1 MRGQWLQIKSTLYR
15 ESKRLANLL
24 NITPPQWRTSTSR
37 ELRQFLRVNQSQE
50 RFIQRQTTR
59 QDREREERLRRRQRR
74 ARERR
79 EAQMNYL
86 FDQRRGFRTYFI
98 NNMNIETSQINE
110 IMRQITNRL
119 NHSLRTGITQN
130 SDVNISFTLF
140 NDGYHSYKA
149 FNSFLIR
156 DLADFQRMLNSY
168 VSQTSSRFTNYTY
181 NIQRIKIQI
190 VRENSGGCNNSN
202 HDKINKHGN
211 VKLINPKKTKNN
223 NCLFACLADSIDIG
237 NHTGRGLAA
246 RRNEIRSEFNLDPN
260 SVIPISIAL
269 KIFEKYKKENKRLSI
284 VDEETKQEFGE
295 KGDIIITLSNSHY
308 VKVEDYPLNKCEHC
322 LTEYRTKHTC
332 NTQKVS
338 YVNAKLKK
346 TSRVLLH
353 REINTKPINNDSLIH
368 YDIETIP
375 LKLNENSD
383 IKLQTPYILGYN
395 EGDKFKYFSGVDCIA
410 SFVDYL
416 LSKADK
422 KSPKIYVNAFNG
434 SNFDHYT
441 IYNEFI
447 KRNLKPDKLTI
458 NNGSIIQFQYKN
470 ICLFDICKHLTGPL
484 KDNLKSFDCKILK
497 GDFDHDDKRLLGG
510 WENMPLELKLNC
522 LKYLRADVMGLKEL
536 YEKLNNGVYEKH
548 KVNITDYIS
557 TSSLTFNL
565 WKEDYMNNQE
575 LLKETEYKPI
585 DFINL
590 PTLEQEKAF
599 RKSVRGGRTYKSKH
613 RFKSKQYEAFIN
625 GEVDFDNIEDYLI
638 DADVVSL
645 YPTAMA
651 KYPYPVG
658 LCKKLETDK
667 EKVIFSA
674 KYKGEDIEFK
684 TKKEYVE
691 YLKDDTPFNDT
702 MLKKE
707 TERMN
712 KYITNCKRKGKD
724 FLFYGRRRTCGC
736 NKLGCS
742 CGKSETYECY
752 IDYNDHFEKEKRR
765 LKVNIEWHLEKL
777 EEHKVLQQEKKE
789 KLRSFNPDE
798 FIDEHEIEVDR
809 EMKMKGKLGIYY
821 IKYKTNKNL
830 QHSIGGRRADDG
842 SLKWDLKDG
851 EGWYTSIDIEDMTAN
866 GYQIEISDGYYWEKT
881 AYIFKEFI
889 EDLFIQKQNSEKGT
903 VQYSLAKL
911 FMNALYGK
919 MIQRPIND
927 KTQIISNNA
936 EYWKF
941 WGKHI
946 IKNVEK
952 VGETW
957 AITGTPKEVLLQ
969 EKCITK
975 PTQLGAFIL
984 AYSRRIMLNY
994 IQEANP
1000 HFNSNEV
1007 SKRIENDFYYTDTD
1021 SLQMHCKNAKMIKT
1035 LGNKELGGITDDL
1048 GDDCKIIRGIWIAPK
1063 LYMLEYIKKGDKK
1076 LHYHFRGKGLKTD
1089 NLTVKNFEDMDAG
1102 KSLTNI
1108 REFQFK
1114 KINIKRNSKQ
1124 RDIPQFSIVHY
1135 SKSNETDISRLT
1147 KTVNAKLWDGRNFTD
1162 NDSIP
1167 WV

>member
-1 MRGQWLQIKSTLYR
+1 MRGQWLIEKSRLYR
-15 ESKRLANLL
+15 EAKRLATLL
-24 NITPPQWRTSTSR
+24 GINHPNWRSSTLR
-37 ELRQFLRVNQSQE
+37 QLRQFLRINASQE
-50 RFIQRQTTR
+50 RFIQRQTA
-59 QDREREERLRRRQRR
+59 REEQQRAERIERRQQRE
-74 ARERR
+74 RERR
-79 EAQMNYL
+79 EARMNYP
-86 FDQRRGFRTYFI
+86 FDERNGFRTYFI
-98 NNMNIETSQINE
+98 NDVNLESSQVRE
-110 IMRQITNRL
+110 IMRQITNRI
-119 NHSLRTGITQN
+119 NHSLRTGITERA
-130 SDVNISFTLF
+130 DVNISFTLF
-140 NDGYHSYKA
+140 NDGYHSYKS

-156 DLADFQRMLNSY
+156 NLNDFKRMLNSY
-168 VSQTSSRFTNYTY
+168 VSQTASRFTNYTY
-181 NIQRIKIQI
+181 NINKIKIQI

-202 HDKINKHGN
+202 HDKTTKHGT
-211 VKLINPKKTKNN
+211 VKLINPKKTKDN
-223 NCLFACLADSIDIG
+223 NCLFACLAKLDNIDIG
-237 NHTGRGLAA
+237 THKGRGLAK
-246 RRNEIRSEFNLDPN
+246 RRNDIRSEFNLDPN

-269 KIFEKYKKENKRLSI
+269 KIFEKYKKEGKNLLIK
-284 VDEETKQEFGE
+284 DEETYIDYGKDG
-295 KGDIIITLSNSHY
+295 GDVIKISNSHY
-308 VKVEDYPLNKCEHC
+308 EVVQDFPLNKCEHC

-332 NTQKVS
+332 NTQKLS
-338 YVNAKLKK
+338 YVNAKIKK
-346 TSRVLLH
+346 TGRVLLH
-353 REINTKPINNDSLIH
+353 RDSDLKPINNDNIIH

-375 LKLNENSD
+375 LKINENSD
-383 IKLQTPYILGYN
+383 IKLQTPYTVGYN
-395 EGDKFKYFSGVDCIA
+395 EGDTFKYFSGVDCI
-410 SFVDYL
+410 SQFVDYVL
-416 LSKADK
+416 AKANKIEQDILEKYGGKFK
-422 KSPKIYVNAFNG
+422 KNFIPKIYVNAFNG

-458 NNGSIIQFQYKN
+458 NNGSIIQFKYKN
-470 ICLFDICKHLTGPL
+470 ICLFDICKHLTGSL

-497 GDFDHDDKRLLGG
+497 GDFNHDDERLLGG
-510 WENMPLELKLNC
+510 WENMPLDLKLNC
-522 LKYLRADVMGLKEL
+522 LTYLEADVMGLKEL

-565 WKEDYMNNQE
+565 WKEDYMNEQE
-575 LLKETEYKPI
+575 VEKFHGKPI

-599 RKSVRGGRTYKSKH
+599 RQSVRGGRTYKSKH
-613 RFKSKQYEAFIN
+613 RFKSTQYDSFIK
-625 GEVDFDNIEDYLI
+625 GECDFDSIEDYLI

-658 LCKKLETDK
+658 GCKKLLPCQN
-667 EKVIFSA
+667 
-674 KYKGEDIEFK
+674 Y
-684 TKKEYVE
+684 
-691 YLKDDTPFNDT
+691 
-702 MLKKE
+702 ML
-707 TERMN
+707 
-712 KYITNCKRKGKD
+712 
-724 FLFYGRRRTCGC
+724 
-736 NKLGCS
+736 
-742 CGKSETYECY
+742 
-752 IDYNDHFEKEKRR
+752 
-765 LKVNIEWHLEKL
+765 
-777 EEHKVLQQEKKE
+777 
-789 KLRSFNPDE
+789 
-798 FIDEHEIEVDR
+798 
-809 EMKMKGKLGIYY
+809 GKLGIYN

-851 EGWYTSIDIEDMTAN
+851 EGWYTSIDIEDMKAN
-866 GYQIEISDGYYWEKT
+866 GYEIEITDGYYWEKT
-881 AYIFKEFI
+881 GYIFKEFI

-927 KTQIISNNA
+927 KTQIISSNA

-952 VGETW
+952 VGNTW
-957 AITGTPKEVLLQ
+957 AITGTPKEILLQ

-994 IQEANP
+994 IKESNP
-1000 HFNSNEV
+1000 YFDSTET
-1007 SKRIENDFYYTDTD
+1007 SLRIQNDFYYTDTD
-1021 SLQMHCKNAKMIKT
+1021 SLQMHCKNARLIKT
-1035 LGNKELGGITDDL
+1035 LGCKELGGITDDL
-1048 GDDCKIIRGIWIAPK
+1048 GDDCKIIRGIWVAPK
-1063 LYMLEYIKKGDKK
+1063 LYMLEYIRKSDKTFK
-1076 LHYHFRGKGLKTD
+1076 LHYHFRGKGLNTD
-1089 NLTVKNFEDMDAG
+1089 NLTVKSFEDMDSG

-1124 RDIPQFSIVHY
+1124 QEIPQFSIVHY
-1135 SKSNETDISRLT
+1135 AKSDEVSVSRLT
-1147 KTVNAKLWDGRNFTD
+1147 KTVNSKLWDGRNFKD